1 MNLGID
7 LSRDDEFY
15 FWLPFQIDKA
25 ATKDKEKGTRR
36 WIQGIASTPDVD
48 LQSEVVEQRGIDF
61 SYFLEHGYFNNDHK
75 PGFEN
80 KVGEPTECKITS
92 KGLWVKGF
100 LYKNKK
106 ISDSIWEMALSL
118 EASQSSRKLGFSIQ
132 GKVQRRA
139 GRRILK
145 CWIQDI
151 AITAAPIN
159 TNTWLDVVKSLNS
172 VPADYWCDDTGCFYV
187 SPRTISPVHKSN
199 CGTCQKN
206 LNTAIDPSKLDLFK
220 ESSCGCHKKDKDDEQ
235 EKALSVG
242 HQAPPQ
248 TGGNVLRV
256 QSLEG
261 EDKDQNWGR
270 TSKSLQFEECID
282 IVMKSHKLDRLQ
294 AQIVAE
300 AVFEM
305 NGQTIN

>member
-7 LSRDDEFY
+7 LTRDNEFY
-15 FWLPFQIDKA
+15 FWLPFDIDKSKS

-36 WIQGIASTPDVD
+36 WIQGIASTTDLD
-48 LQSEVVEQRGIDF
+48 LQNETVEQRGIDF
-61 SYFLEHGYFNNDHK
+61 SYFVEHGYFNNDHK
-75 PGFEN
+75 PGFKN
-80 KVGEPTECKITS
+80 KVGEPTECRVTS

-100 LYKNKK
+100 LYKNKSV
-106 ISDSIWEMALSL
+106 SDDIWEMALSL
-118 EASQSSRKLGFSIQ
+118 EASQSTRKLGFSIQ

-145 CWIQDI
+145 CWIQDV

-172 VPADYWCDDTGCFYV
+172 IPADYWCDDTGCFYV

-199 CGTCQKN
+199 CGTCVKN
-206 LNTAIDPSKLDLFK
+206 LNQAIDPSKLDLFK
-220 ESSCGCHKKDKDDEQ
+220 ETCSCSKDDEEK
-235 EKALSVG
+235 EKALAAG
-242 HQAPPQ
+242 HQSPPQ

-261 EDKDQNWGR
+261 KETDLDWAR
-270 TSKSLQFEECID
+270 TGKSLHFEECVD
-282 IVMKSHKLDRLQ
+282 YVMKSHKLDRLQ
-294 AQIVAE
+294 AQVVAE